1 MVKKLLLT
9 LCFMSACLLASA
21 QQSLNLYT
29 TSKGSVTFTFDEKP
43 VVTFNADTL
52 IVNTDNI
59 SVQFPFDDVEK
70 ITFEDGVTAIESI
83 RVKEGNGLV
92 SIYNMSGVLVRKY
105 KPENATTTVDLSAL
119 PAGIY
124 VVNDGKRTYKVMK
137 R

>member
-1 MVKKLLLT
+1 
-9 LCFMSACLLASA
+9 
-21 QQSLNLYT
+21 
-29 TSKGSVTFTFDEKP
+29 
-43 VVTFNADTL
+43 
-52 IVNTDNI
+52 
-59 SVQFPFDDVEK
+59 VQFPFDDVEK
-70 ITFEDGVTAIESI
+70 ITFEDGVTGIESI